1 MRPVMRIAI
10 RLAYCL
16 CLLLLVMSAALPSAA
31 QGDYQAIV
39 EASKSEAEGLL
50 IYSIM
55 GEDNWKPLL
64 DAFAAKYPWIKV
76 TTTDMSS
83 FEVFTQFYSEAD
95 AELRTADMII
105 TTAPEAWVEFRD
117 FGELEEYTSIEDAKL
132 PDWAKPMK
140 GYYVISTDPVM
151 LVWNK
156 QQVIFP
162 VRTIGE
168 VVALAKANPSAFA
181 GKIGTYDAETSATGF
196 SIFWYWIQKNNEEGW
211 AQLAELAKIGVDVRT
226 TAGPIVN
233 AVAQGEM
240 KIGFFVSRATVVSRL
255 ARFPE
260 SLGAGY
266 FTDGTPII
274 MRGIGITKRASS
286 PNSAKLM
293 LDFILSPEGQI
304 AFADGGLTAYREDVF
319 GKAKL
324 HLEDLRR
331 ELGEQNLIYMSVT
344 PDEDNYD
351 EQVAFLERWSSL
363 FKPK

>member
-31 QGDYQAIV
+31 QGDYQAII

-76 TTTDMSS
+76 TTTDMTS
-83 FEVFTQFYSEAD
+83 FEVFTQYYSEGD
-95 AELRTADMII
+95 AGLRTADMII
-105 TTAPEAWVEFRD
+105 TSAPDAWLEFDD
-117 FGELEEYTSIEDAKL
+117 FGELEAYTSLEDSNL
-132 PDWAKPMK
+132 PDWANPIE
-140 GYYVISTDPVM
+140 GYYVVSTDPVM

-162 VRTIGE
+162 LRTMAE
-168 VVALAKANPSAFA
+168 VLALAQANPAAFA
-181 GKIGTYDAETSATGF
+181 GKISTYDAETSATGF
-196 SIFWYWIQKNNEEGW
+196 SIFWSWTQQKGEAGW
-211 AQLAELAKIGVDVRT
+211 AQLAELSKIGVDVKT
-226 TAGPIVN
+226 TAGPIVTG
-233 AVAQGEM
+233 VAQGEL
-240 KIGFFVSRATVVSRL
+240 KIGLFVSRATVVSRL

-260 SLGAGY
+260 SLAAGY

-274 MRGIGITKRASS
+274 VRGMGITARASS

-304 AFADGGLTAYREDVF
+304 AFAEGGLTAYREDVY

-331 ELGEQNLIYMSVT
+331 ELGEQNLIYMSVE
-344 PDEDNYD
+344 PELQNYD
-351 EQVAFLERWSSL
+351 DKVAFIERWSAL
-363 FKPK
+363 FKPE